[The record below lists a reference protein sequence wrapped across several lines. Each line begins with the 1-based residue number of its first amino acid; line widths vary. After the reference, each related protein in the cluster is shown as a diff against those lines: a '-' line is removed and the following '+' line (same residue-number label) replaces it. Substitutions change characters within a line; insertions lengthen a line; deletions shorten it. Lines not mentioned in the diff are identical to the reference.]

1 MGVVE
6 LVRVT
11 TDLRIHNRIE
21 LVLKSIIINIDE
33 EPASEQRR
41 PLVDI
46 NTASI
51 EAESENG
58 IEEDREAEAND
69 DFELSDLPI
78 SSEDE
83 T

>member
-1 MGVVE
+1 LGVVE

>member
-1 MGVVE
+1 M
-6 LVRVT
+6 
-11 TDLRIHNRIE
+11 DLRIHNRTE
-21 LVLKSIIINIDE
+21 LALKSIIININE
-33 EPASEQRR
+33 EPASKQRR
-41 PLVDI
+41 PPVDI

-58 IEEDREAEAND
+58 IEENREAEAND
-69 DFELSDLPI
+69 DFEPLDLPI